1 MSQEKIEQNFDSGE
15 TATDSLQENL
25 NPEEILKDSSDETN
39 SEEVDNLPIESI
51 GSYGRIEPLVNEN
64 TENTE
69 ETDSER

>member
-1 MSQEKIEQNFDSGE
+1 MNQEETGE
-15 TATDSLQENL
+15 KSSSDEPTTASPQENL
-25 NPEEILKDSSDETN
+25 NAEEIAADLSEQED

-64 TENTE
+64 TEYPE